1 MSGCPFP
8 PYTYI
13 TQALDKRFNFNTSG
27 LTLTKECPQSG
38 NFEWSHQCLVTQ
50 DWDELNEFIY
60 TNELSIPEHK
70 KPLYFDPQSKWSCIL
85 LPKVKIRWFSRVKQ
99 VKVLNTLYN
108 VIEGSWNESGEFCP
122 KMSTDAADGEAV
134 VKILPYFGSTPSIVT
149 DTKPAC
155 VLIPFKD
162 YSVTH
167 LITEE
172 TEAGLIPT
180 LTVANETLR
189 CVYAAM
195 HFNISFNRQG
205 LYINRKYRDKTEQI
219 THLDL
224 PDSATIIEPAV
235 IDISFKNNQSLLKIN
250 LTY

>member
-1 MSGCPFP
+1 MSGCPF
-8 PYTYI
+8 TYI
-13 TQALDKRFNFNTSG
+13 TQAIDKRFNFNLKQTDSPTTSTAETG
-27 LTLTKECPQSG
+27 LQSA

-70 KPLYFDPQSKWSCIL
+70 KPLYFDPHAKWSCML

-99 VKVLNTLYN
+99 VKVQNALYN
-108 VIEGSWNESGEFCP
+108 VIEGSWNATGEFCP
-122 KMSTDAADGEAV
+122 KMSTDAADGEPI
-134 VKILPYFGSTPSIVT
+134 VKILPYFATAESSSSSY
-149 DTKPAC
+149 

-167 LITEE
+167 LITEIAEE
-172 TEAGLIPT
+172 TKLLPT
-180 LTVANETLR
+180 LTVANETLE

-219 THLDL
+219 SQQDL
-224 PDSATIIEPAV
+224 PDNAIIIEPAV
-235 IDISFKNNQSLLKIN
+235 INISFKNNQSLLKIN

>member
-1 MSGCPFP
+1 MAES
-8 PYTYI
+8 PYKYI
-13 TQALDKRFNFNTSG
+13 TQAIDRRFKFNAMPDTQAPDSHPS
-27 LTLTKECPQSG
+27 L

-60 TNELSIPEHK
+60 TNEINIPEHK
-70 KPLYFDPQSKWSCIL
+70 RPEYFDPHSKWSCML

-99 VKVLNTLYN
+99 VKILNTLYN
-108 VIEGSWNESGEFCP
+108 VIEGTWNASGEFCP
-122 KMSTDAADGEAV
+122 KMSSDTADGEAV
-134 VKILPYFGSTPSIVT
+134 IKILPYFGVREPMVST
-149 DTKPAC
+149 C

-167 LITEE
+167 LIRETAEE
-172 TEAGLIPT
+172 EGKSLLPT
-180 LTVANETLR
+180 LTVADETLE

-219 THLDL
+219 NMLDL
-224 PDSATIIEPAV
+224 PANTIIIEPAV